1 MHQISRATIIATIAI
16 SATDA
21 FTTSPAAHR
30 THLPATLATNNNVFT
45 NQLASS
51 SSRRIPT
58 PTQLYNAEDDD
69 AQDSE
74 IERLKKMAA
83 KLRAEAASL
92 EADKAKQL
100 AEAAEKAFRRFD
112 VNSDGEVSLSELKA
126 GLEKE
131 LKTEISEKR
140 VKELMNTFD
149 TSGDGALQ
157 LDEFVTIDKFRNQLE
172 ALAREEKRL
181 AAEAEQEKKRQEQEA
196 LLAEAKLEFLNEKEP
211 SMSDKV
217 VSILPYLF
225 PLMDGLQYGRFLLGA
240 EGADANPFV
249 VILALLYTLYR
260 SIPFSGFVAF
270 FALNFLSGNPSL
282 NRLVRYNM
290 QQAIFIDI
298 ALFFPSLL
306 IGLGGLIAGGAGSPI
321 TAAAGEIFSD
331 VMFGTLLLTLAY
343 CAGSSLLGK
352 EPDRIPLISGAVK
365 DRMPTI
371 DMFDNDGRFVPTES
385 RKGDDDDDSDK
396 K

>member
-131 LKTEISEKR
+131 LKVCSIC
-140 VKELMNTFD
+140 MFN
-149 TSGDGALQ
+149 
-157 LDEFVTIDKFRNQLE
+157 FVEYIQ
-172 ALAREEKRL
+172 
-181 AAEAEQEKKRQEQEA
+181 
-196 LLAEAKLEFLNEKEP
+196 
-211 SMSDKV
+211 
-217 VSILPYLF
+217 SI
-225 PLMDGLQYGRFLLGA
+225 
-240 EGADANPFV
+240 
-249 VILALLYTLYR
+249 
-260 SIPFSGFVAF
+260 
-270 FALNFLSGNPSL
+270 
-282 NRLVRYNM
+282 
-290 QQAIFIDI
+290 
-298 ALFFPSLL
+298 
-306 IGLGGLIAGGAGSPI
+306 
-321 TAAAGEIFSD
+321 
-331 VMFGTLLLTLAY
+331 
-343 CAGSSLLGK
+343 
-352 EPDRIPLISGAVK
+352 
-365 DRMPTI
+365 
-371 DMFDNDGRFVPTES
+371 
-385 RKGDDDDDSDK
+385 
-396 K
+396 